1 MVIEGESQ
9 GLERAYGNKGLF
21 FADRADFLNNAD
33 AYLCYSPQNPRR
45 FLFVRQLDQ
54 TRNWYIFL
62 LTTAVAVTSLF
73 YALFGK
79 G

>member
-9 GLERAYGNKGLF
+9 GLERVYGNKRLF

-33 AYLCYSPQNPRR
+33 AYLCYSPRNPKR

-54 TRNWYIFL
+54 NRNWHILL
-62 LTTAVAVTSLF
+62 LTTAVVIMSLF